1 MPIATAVREYL
12 DRKHVNY
19 DVLMHPPTQ
28 NAAHTAELAHV
39 PGDQLAKAV
48 VLEDDNGYLMAV
60 LAASHKLDLQ
70 ALGRELQRDGL
81 TFADEREL
89 ITLFKDCERGAVPP
103 LGPSYDI
110 ETVLDRSLADA
121 PEIYFEA
128 GDHLTLIRLKGV
140 EFRRLMDDVPQRSIS
155 HHL

>member
-1 MPIATAVREYL
+1 MPIATAVQEYL

-19 DVLMHPPTQ
+19 DVLVHPPTH

-60 LAASHKLDLQ
+60 LPASHKLDLQ
-70 ALGRELQRDGL
+70 ALGRELQRDEL

-89 ITLFKDCERGAVPP
+89 TTLFKDCERGAVPP

-140 EFRRLMDDVPQRSIS
+140 EFRRLMDNVPQRSIS